1 MARGDDVNR
10 HYPPLTNEEQSD
22 CASELVWRKRM
33 LAFEKRQCLAL
44 EEIVALLKTQGG
56 TLEQVREHFESWAV
70 EEP

>member
-1 MARGDDVNR
+1 MAKDDVSK
-10 HYPPLTNEEQSD
+10 HYPPLTNDEQSD
-22 CASELVWRKRM
+22 CASELVWRKRV

-44 EEIVALLKTQGG
+44 EKIVTLLEGQGE